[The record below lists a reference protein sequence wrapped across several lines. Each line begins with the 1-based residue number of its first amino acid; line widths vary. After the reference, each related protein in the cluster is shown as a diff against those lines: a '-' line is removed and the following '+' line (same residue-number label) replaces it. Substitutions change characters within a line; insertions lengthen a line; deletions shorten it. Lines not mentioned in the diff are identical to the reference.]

1 MKVSILGV
9 DFQNCFTQ
17 PATLF
22 GISNPLAGALCVTG
36 AREDVTRFA
45 DFIIA
50 NMSRL
55 WSICVT
61 GDFHP
66 AFMISFRNWWIN
78 DKGEQPNLFTVI
90 SVEDVETGVWKA
102 VNPELQEWSLYYVRQ
117 LAENNKTKQNNIF
130 DLRIW
135 PYHGLAGT
143 TGANFDSILLDAL
156 APVMDS
162 KVTIVMK
169 GTNGATEQQGAYE
182 ADVPVPSDPETKR
195 NTAMAKW
202 LDDAFAD
209 NGVVLAGGEAL
220 DICFAYTIYS
230 IIQAYPEHK
239 DQIVILTDCVSP
251 IYPELGVKF
260 LDDMKELGIK
270 TTTTTEYFQVA

>member
-17 PATLF
+17 PAVLD
-22 GISNPLAGALCVTG
+22 GITNPLAGALCVVN
-36 AREDVTRFA
+36 ARADVARFA

-55 WSICVT
+55 WSICIT

-78 DKGEQPNLFTVI
+78 DNGEQPNEFTVI
-90 SVEDVETGVWKA
+90 SVDDVETGVWKA

-135 PYHGLAGT
+135 PYHGIAGT
-143 TGANFDSILLDAL
+143 TGSNFDSILLNAL

-162 KVTIVMK
+162 KVTIVLK

-182 ADVPVPSDPETKR
+182 ADVPVPNDPETTR
-195 NTAMAKW
+195 NTVMDKW
-202 LDDAFAD
+202 LRDAFAD
-209 NGVVLAGGEAL
+209 DGVVLAGGEAL

-230 IIQAYPEHK
+230 IIQAYPEYK
-239 DQIVILTDCVSP
+239 NKLLILTDCASP
-251 IYPELGVKF
+251 IYPELGEKF
-260 LDDMKELGIK
+260 LVDMVMLGIK
-270 TTTTTEYFQVA
+270 TTTTAEYFNA